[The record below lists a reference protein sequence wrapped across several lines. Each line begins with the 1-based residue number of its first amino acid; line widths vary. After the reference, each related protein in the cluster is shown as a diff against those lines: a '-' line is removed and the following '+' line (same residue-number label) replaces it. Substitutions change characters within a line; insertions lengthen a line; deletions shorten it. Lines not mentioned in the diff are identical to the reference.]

1 MTMKKSWFPLFMMI
15 TLCAISI
22 FGNAQNKDEQAIRA
36 VLNNQIKYWNSGD
49 LTSFMEGYWKND
61 SLVFIGSNGPTYGYE
76 KTLAN
81 YKKNYPDVNYMGKL
95 SFEIIQVRPLTTD
108 HYFVIGKWH
117 LSRKVGDASGVY
129 TLLFKKINGKW
140 NIIADHSS

>member
-15 TLCAISI
+15 TLCTMVLL
-22 FGNAQNKDEQAIRA
+22 GNAQNKDEQAIRA

-49 LTSFMEGYWKND
+49 ITSFMEGYWEND

>member
-1 MTMKKSWFPLFMMI
+1 MKKNSFLFFMTI
-15 TLCAISI
+15 ALCTISI
-22 FGNAQNKDEQAIRA
+22 FGNAQNKDEQAIRS

-49 LTSFMEGYWKND
+49 LTAFMEGYWKND
-61 SLVFIGSNGPTYGYE
+61 SLVFIGSSGPTYGYA

-81 YKKNYPDVNYMGKL
+81 YKKNYPSLDYMGKL
-95 SFEIIQVRPLTTD
+95 SFEIIQVRPLTSD

>member
-1 MTMKKSWFPLFMMI
+1 MKKSGFPLFLMI
-15 TLCAISI
+15 ALCTIAIL
-22 FGNAQNKDEQAIRA
+22 GKAQTKDEQAIRA
-36 VLNNQIKYWNSGD
+36 VLDNQIKYWNSGD
-49 LTSFMEGYWKND
+49 LNSFMEGYWKND
-61 SLVFIGSNGPTYGYE
+61 SLVFIGSSGTTYGYA